1 MLVNGAL
8 EVKHFICTHAFVY
21 YTHLVTYIIYA
32 ISLHHKKPCD
42 LAIAG
47 SELQRYAT
55 GSRIRFLTSGPPHDG
70 LYGEGNF
77 EKPMVADVAIKH

>member
-8 EVKHFICTHAFVY
+8 EMKHSICTNAFVY

-42 LAIAG
+42 LDIAG
-47 SELQRYAT
+47 SELQKYAT
-55 GSRIRFLTSGPPHDG
+55 GSRDRFLTSGPPRDG
-70 LYGEGNF
+70 LCGESNF
-77 EKPMVADVAIKH
+77 EMPTVTDVAVKH